1 MIGSSQEIS
10 LIEVAFLFP
19 FYWLARRS
27 HYQEEQYI
35 SNAAKQFDKFHL
47 SRIGFVTFQ
56 IKINARY
63 QNRRLL
69 KACIDFMAS
78 QIGIWPGAAV
88 PFRFLDRR
96 MGFSWMDCALLLLTW
111 NCLRVKLWKI
121 GKDYNGLI
129 LMKPILLL
137 LAWWWS
143 RNIKLN
149 EAGEVCELER
159 LIQRL
164 NWTFVFYRHNLTKA
178 RHLFKRQ
185 TILKCRDIFSNLLL
199 FLLRMDF
206 WMILDWINNC
216 IKYKSKGSI
225 DT

>member
-121 GKDYNGLI
+121 GKDFNGLV
-129 LMKPILLL
+129 
-137 LAWWWS
+137 WFWWS
-143 RNIKLN
+143 LN
-149 EAGEVCELER
+149 YYFLLDDEAG
-159 LIQRL
+159 
-164 NWTFVFYRHNLTKA
+164 T
-178 RHLFKRQ
+178 
-185 TILKCRDIFSNLLL
+185 
-199 FLLRMDF
+199 
-206 WMILDWINNC
+206 
-216 IKYKSKGSI
+216 
-225 DT
+225 

>member
-1 MIGSSQEIS
+1 MK
-10 LIEVAFLFP
+10 
-19 FYWLARRS
+19 
-27 HYQEEQYI
+27 
-35 SNAAKQFDKFHL
+35 AAKQFDKL
-47 SRIGFVTFQ
+47 TKRIGFVSFH
-56 IKINARY
+56 IKNNARY
-63 QNRRLL
+63 QNRKLF

-121 GKDYNGLI
+121 GKDYNGLV
-129 LMKPILLL
+129 LMKPKLLL

-178 RHLFKRQ
+178 RHIFKRQ
-185 TILKCRDIFSNLLL
+185 TILKCKDIFSNLLL

-206 WMILDWINNC
+206 WIILDWKVTQWQREPSLNMRDVSYLGRHSPRKC
-216 IKYKSKGSI
+216 SSSHFRESLVSRRQRG
-225 DT
+225 